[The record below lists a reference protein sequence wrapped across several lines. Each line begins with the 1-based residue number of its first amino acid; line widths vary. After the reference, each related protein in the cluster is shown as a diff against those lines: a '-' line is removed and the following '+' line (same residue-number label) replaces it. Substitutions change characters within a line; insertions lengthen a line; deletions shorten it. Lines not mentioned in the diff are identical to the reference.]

1 MAGENERP
9 EEEPKGR
16 RFRVVRKVK
25 PDPVETDR
33 EKALREF
40 AEEDDA
46 DRGTPE
52 MDRATRK
59 GCTGCLYVSGL
70 IVALFFLTI
79 LGNCARGN

>member
-9 EEEPKGR
+9 EQESKWR
-16 RFRVVRKVK
+16 RFRVGRKVK
-25 PDPVETDR
+25 PNPVETDH
-33 EKALREF
+33 EKALRELE
-40 AEEDDA
+40 EEDDA

-52 MDRATRK
+52 MDRSVRK